1 MLNTFFQQSLNLF
14 FLVGFAFVTT
24 GLGMLVLKR
33 VNVPLADL
41 GELIFFSLG
50 LGFAILGY
58 SIFVLGIFQ
67 FLHPVSLFILL
78 SFLTILSFFGWFNPL
93 SLPGRP
99 VVFRKPNSKI
109 EQFAVLFLG
118 LGLLGSFI
126 LSLTPDPG
134 KDALIYHL
142 AAPKLFLK
150 HRGFYFISGN
160 IFSNYPLLNEMLFL
174 IGLFLRG
181 EVLAKGMH
189 FVALMGILLGI
200 WQFPKPRILQNDF
213 PFLSMLIFLTIP
225 SVFITSHMAYVDL
238 FITYYSL
245 AAVLA
250 FIHWFDR
257 RSPWWLMLCGIFTG
271 LAVSSK
277 YTALL
282 LPLLGCLG
290 ILWSF
295 SRDRVSWRPVLR
307 SLFLY
312 VAVTVLL
319 GSPFYIKNW
328 IMTGNPFYPFFYD
341 IFGGR
346 GWDPDQARL
355 YDYFVSNL
363 GMGRNL
369 LDYLL
374 LPWNLSFQA
383 KTGSP
388 EFDGL
393 LGPAFLL
400 LLPFM
405 IGIRRIQISTK
416 IILGYGVFTFLFWA
430 SSAQQIRYLIPIF
443 PILSILVGY
452 ILTRYEQKKVFLPI
466 LYCLILGSMAFN
478 GFYIIRDFL
487 EIKPIGV
494 VIGMEDR
501 DSFLRRRLP
510 SYDIINYIN
519 NNVPER
525 SRLFLI
531 YMKNR
536 GFLLDRDY
544 YSDSMFESYTIQ
556 KILTRSLSTEDVY
569 AVLRDKGFTHM
580 LYDLNYISGNLST
593 FSPEEKEK
601 FFDFQKKYLT
611 LQKNKG
617 PYYLF
622 RLN

>member
-1 MLNTFFQQSLNLF
+1 
-14 FLVGFAFVTT
+14 
-24 GLGMLVLKR
+24 
-33 VNVPLADL
+33 
-41 GELIFFSLG
+41 
-50 LGFAILGY
+50 
-58 SIFVLGIFQ
+58 
-67 FLHPVSLFILL
+67 
-78 SFLTILSFFGWFNPL
+78 
-93 SLPGRP
+93 
-99 VVFRKPNSKI
+99 
-109 EQFAVLFLG
+109 
-118 LGLLGSFI
+118 
-126 LSLTPDPG
+126 
-134 KDALIYHL
+134 
-142 AAPKLFLK
+142 
-150 HRGFYFISGN
+150 
-160 IFSNYPLLNEMLFL
+160 MLFL
-174 IGLFLRG
+174 IGLFLRNTI
-181 EVLAKGMH
+181 LAKTIH
-189 FVALMGILLGI
+189 WVALLGILLGI
-200 WQFPKPRILQNDF
+200 WQFSKSRISQNDF
-213 PFLSMLIFLTIP
+213 PFLSMLIFLSIP
-225 SVFITSHMAYVDL
+225 SVFIVSHMAYVDL

-250 FIHWFDR
+250 FLRWHEE
-257 RSPWWLMLCGIFTG
+257 RSPGWLALSGIFSG
-271 LAVSSK
+271 LALSSK

-295 SRDRVSWRPVLR
+295 LHDRVSWRPVMK
-307 SLFLY
+307 SIFLY
-312 VAVTVLL
+312 VAVTVFL

-328 IMTGNPFYPFFYD
+328 IMTGNPFYPFFYE
-341 IFGGR
+341 IFEGR
-346 GWDPDQARL
+346 GWDPNQARL

-363 GMGRNL
+363 GMGRSL

-374 LPWNLSFQA
+374 LPWNLSFRA
-383 KTGSP
+383 KIGSS

-393 LGPAFLL
+393 LGPTFLL

-405 IGIRRIQISTK
+405 IGIRRIQIPTK
-416 IILGYGVFTFLFWA
+416 IISGYCIFTFLFWA
-430 SSAQQIRYLIPIF
+430 SSAQQIRYLIPVF
-443 PILSILVGY
+443 PLLSILVGY
-452 ILTRYEQKKVFLPI
+452 ILTRYEQRKFFLHI

-478 GFYIIRDFL
+478 GFYMIRDFL
-487 EIKPIGV
+487 EIKPMGV
-494 VIGMEDR
+494 VIGTEDR

-531 YMKNR
+531 YMKNW

>member
-1 MLNTFFQQSLNLF
+1 
-14 FLVGFAFVTT
+14 
-24 GLGMLVLKR
+24 
-33 VNVPLADL
+33 
-41 GELIFFSLG
+41 
-50 LGFAILGY
+50 
-58 SIFVLGIFQ
+58 
-67 FLHPVSLFILL
+67 
-78 SFLTILSFFGWFNPL
+78 
-93 SLPGRP
+93 
-99 VVFRKPNSKI
+99 
-109 EQFAVLFLG
+109 
-118 LGLLGSFI
+118 
-126 LSLTPDPG
+126 
-134 KDALIYHL
+134 
-142 AAPKLFLK
+142 
-150 HRGFYFISGN
+150 
-160 IFSNYPLLNEMLFL
+160 MLFL
-174 IGLFLRG
+174 IGLFLRNTI
-181 EVLAKGMH
+181 LAKTIH
-189 FVALMGILLGI
+189 WVALLGILLGI
-200 WQFPKPRILQNDF
+200 WQFSKSRISQNDF
-213 PFLSMLIFLTIP
+213 PFLSMLIFLSIP
-225 SVFITSHMAYVDL
+225 SVFIVSHMAYVDL

-250 FIHWFDR
+250 FLRWHEE
-257 RSPWWLMLCGIFTG
+257 RSPGWLALSGIFSG
-271 LAVSSK
+271 LALSSK

-282 LPLLGCLG
+282 LPLLGCFG
-290 ILWSF
+290 IFWSF
-295 SRDRVSWRPVLR
+295 YRDRVSWRPVMR

-312 VAVTVLL
+312 LAFTVLL
-319 GSPFYIKNW
+319 GSPFYLKNW
-328 IMTGNPFYPFFYD
+328 IMTGNPFYPFFYE

-346 GWDPDQARL
+346 GWDTDQARL
-355 YDYFVSNL
+355 YDYFVSIL
-363 GMGRNL
+363 GRGRGFW
-369 LDYLL
+369 DYLL
-374 LPWNLSFQA
+374 LPWNISLRA
-383 KTGSP
+383 KIGSP

-393 LGPAFLL
+393 LGPIFLL
-400 LLPFM
+400 TLPFL
-405 IGIRRIQISTK
+405 IGIRRIQIPTK
-416 IILGYGVFTFLFWA
+416 IISGYCIFTFLFWA
-430 SSAQQIRYLIPIF
+430 SSAQQIRYLIPVF
-443 PILSILVGY
+443 PLLSILVGY

-478 GFYIIRDFL
+478 GFYMIRDFL

-494 VIGMEDR
+494 VIGTEDR

-569 AVLRDKGFTHM
+569 AVLRDKGFTHV

-622 RLN
+622 RLR